1 MEVIYYVDFLDDLC
15 MFTTYPYRCQF
26 LVLLHVGLFCVTR
39 LPSFCLDQTL
49 NENSEWSILHKYHMI
64 TLSED
69 SEQMLFIWYI

>member
-49 NENSEWSILHKYHMI
+49 HENTDK
-64 TLSED
+64 
-69 SEQMLFIWYI
+69 